1 MFKQYIKSILIN
13 SYLLTSIF
21 SYHALANDN
30 DFKQDILISADRQ
43 GADLKTRTS
52 VYFDNVE
59 IIQGSIKINADI
71 AQVSADKKSHKT
83 YLLKGQPAKLKKTL
97 SDGSNIYLS
106 AKEIVYQPDLFLM
119 TITGQALIE
128 QSTNKVIAEKIVYQ
142 LDTEQFNAQGIPA
155 KLQQTLESG
164 DNISLEANNI
174 TYEPSI
180 ELITIEGN
188 ARLTQEGSEVLAN
201 KIIYS
206 LITEQMQ
213 ASGNDEQAVTTILKP
228 QLEDEQQSEE

>member
-1 MFKQYIKSILIN
+1 MFKQFIKKILIN
-13 SYLLTSIF
+13 SCLFTSLI
-21 SYHALANDN
+21 SYSSFANED

-43 GADLKTRTS
+43 GADLKTKTS

-71 AQVSADKKSHKT
+71 AQVSADKKSNKT

-97 SDGSNIYLS
+97 DDGTIVYLS
-106 AKEIVYQPDLFLM
+106 ANEINYQPDLFLM

-128 QSTNKVIAEKIVYQ
+128 QNSNKVKAEKIVYQ
-142 LDTEQFNAQGIPA
+142 LNTEQFNAQGIPA

-174 TYEPSI
+174 TYQPSI
-180 ELITIEGN
+180 ELITIEGK
-188 ARLTQEGSEVLAN
+188 AKLTQEGSEVLAN
-201 KIIYS
+201 KIIYN

-213 ASGNDEQAVTTILKP
+213 ASGNADQAVTTILKP
-228 QLEDEQQSEE
+228 QVDIKNQSEE